1 MSSVVLPCGV
11 TALHIHSPGTFV
23 GSSYQ
28 YNLLICN
35 ELLLSENK
43 LLLALHTSMAPK
55 WIELSQNWGS
65 NLQEM
70 INFKIK
76 LYCTN
81 GDEIGFFSGKFLG
94 LNPSTQFSHKI
105 MNSGMVKKKEK
116 SLSLKFPFCCAINSW
131 YIPVSPEKLH

>member
-1 MSSVVLPCGV
+1 MFIGYVLSCVACGV
-11 TALHIHSPGTFV
+11 TALHIHSLGTFV

-28 YNLLICN
+28 CNLLICN
-35 ELLLSENK
+35 ELLPSENK

-65 NLQEM
+65 NLKEM

-81 GDEIGFFSGKFLG
+81 GDEIVFFLVNF
-94 LNPSTQFSHKI
+94 
-105 MNSGMVKKKEK
+105 
-116 SLSLKFPFCCAINSW
+116 W
-131 YIPVSPEKLH
+131 D